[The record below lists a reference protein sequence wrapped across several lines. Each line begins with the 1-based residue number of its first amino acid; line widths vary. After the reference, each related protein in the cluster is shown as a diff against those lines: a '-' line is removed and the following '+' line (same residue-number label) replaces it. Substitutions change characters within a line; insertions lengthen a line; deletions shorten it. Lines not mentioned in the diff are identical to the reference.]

1 VFPDDVPH
9 NRDVGQVAKGCS
21 GMPIENP
28 HGLSE
33 AQIAKIE
40 SPYAHNTWTEF
51 DYSKAI
57 QGLEDFNRENPSLW
71 AEVARLLNE
80 KQP

>member
-1 VFPDDVPH
+1 
-9 NRDVGQVAKGCS
+9 
-21 GMPIENP
+21 MPIENP
-28 HGLSE
+28 DGLSE

-40 SPYAHNTWTEF
+40 SPYAHNSGPEF

-57 QGLEDFNRENPSLW
+57 QGLEDFNKENPSLW